1 MGHPNA
7 TMLEQ
12 TVATL
17 DGTESAL
24 VFSSAMAEITTALLS
39 VLKPGD
45 HVLADM
51 VL

>member
-1 MGHPNA
+1 MGHPNE
-7 TMLEQ
+7 TLIQQ

-17 DGTESAL
+17 ECTESAL
-24 VFSSAMAEITTALLS
+24 VFSSAMASITIAFLS

-45 HVLADM
+45 HVLADR